1 VTSQANAVR
10 VAIINGSKTLFSTIE
25 KGNAPFVQSE
35 PSEADVVWDVQ
46 HSTALSRGDLI
57 MSQVDAS
64 VLGAV
69 IDRTWAVREI
79 QSMASQRIIDVKMG
93 ENGRDYKLGD
103 QPTLVADSVR
113 NSYLTVVNVAAD
125 GTLQL
130 LFPFHSSHD
139 PHVTRDHSS
148 HDPHVTRDQWTY
160 TPRVDLPLGTDYT
173 VVVATTGPAKDLI
186 GWLRA
191 HNQKHDAFGLPGVL
205 AQTVKGDGAARIGT
219 AGLFTR

>member
-1 VTSQANAVR
+1 MR
-10 VAIINGSKTLFSTIE
+10 VAIVNGAKELFSTIE
-25 KGNAPFVQSE
+25 RGKAPFIQSE
-35 PSEADVVWDVQ
+35 QSDADVVWDVA

-79 QSMASQRIIDVKMG
+79 KKLATRRIIDVKMG
-93 ENGRDYKLGD
+93 DNGKDYTLGD
-103 QPTLVADSVR
+103 QPTLVADGVR
-113 NSYLTVVNVAAD
+113 NAYLTVVNVAAD

-130 LFPFHSSHD
+130 LFPFYASHD
-139 PHVTRDHSS
+139 PHMV
-148 HDPHVTRDQWTY
+148 RDQWTY
-160 TPRVDLPLGTDYT
+160 SPKVDLPLGTDYT
-173 VVVATTGPAKDLI
+173 VVIATSGPAKDLA

-191 HNQKHDAFGLPGVL
+191 HNQKHDAFELPGIL
-205 AQTVKGDGAARIGT
+205 ALTVKADAQARLGT